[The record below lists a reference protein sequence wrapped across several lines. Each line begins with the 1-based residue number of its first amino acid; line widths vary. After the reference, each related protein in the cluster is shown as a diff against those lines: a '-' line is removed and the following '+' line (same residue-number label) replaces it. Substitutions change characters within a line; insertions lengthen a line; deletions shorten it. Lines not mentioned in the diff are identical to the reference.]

1 MAKDVIKKIIQE
13 LPLSMQDKAKR
24 SYERYKAEKREELT
38 PAVVER
44 LYLQLLAEALERG
57 K

>member
-1 MAKDVIKKIIQE
+1 MSDVIKKIIEE

-24 SYERYKAEKREELT
+24 SYERHKAEKREKLSPEVT
-38 PAVVER
+38 ER
-44 LYLQLLAEALERG
+44 LYLQVIQEMKERG

>member
-1 MAKDVIKKIIQE
+1 MADVIKKIIQE

-24 SYERYKAEKREELT
+24 SYERYKESKREELT

-44 LYLQLLAEALERG
+44 LYLKVLEEAKERG